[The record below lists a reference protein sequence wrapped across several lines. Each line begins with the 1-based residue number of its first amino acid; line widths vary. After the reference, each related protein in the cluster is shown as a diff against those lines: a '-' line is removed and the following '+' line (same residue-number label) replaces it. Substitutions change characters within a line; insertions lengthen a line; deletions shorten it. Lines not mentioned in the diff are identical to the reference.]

1 MYEGKDQHTYQTL
14 GQTTLSLKSEFEEV
28 IKRCSDKI
36 TEMCK
41 VEKETWIKLDQLE
54 EDCQDLIDQVETK
67 AETLVSSIPFV
78 VIQFN

>member
-14 GQTTLSLKSEFEEV
+14 GQTAVRLKGEFEEM
-28 IKRCSDKI
+28 IKKCSDKI

-54 EDCQDLIDQVETK
+54 EDCEDLIDQVETK